1 MLQMSLL
8 KCLPGYSTQMV
19 MMMVIVFAIIFV
31 VVILKAWQSGVMYGR
46 KEVKTSQKKSKRSVA
61 TQSQTT
67 YNSNLANPRFHVLP
81 EKSQGAFLQ

>member
-1 MLQMSLL
+1 MD
-8 KCLPGYSTQMV
+8 PGCSTQMV
-19 MMMVIVFAIIFV
+19 MMMLSVFAIIFV
-31 VVILKAWQSGVMYGR
+31 VVIRKAWQRGVMYGR

-81 EKSQGAFLQ
+81 EKSQGAFLR

>member
-1 MLQMSLL
+1 MD
-8 KCLPGYSTQMV
+8 PGCSTQMV
-19 MMMVIVFAIIFV
+19 MMMLSVFAIIIV
-31 VVILKAWQSGVMYGR
+31 VVIRKAWQQGVMYGR

-67 YNSNLANPRFHVLP
+67 YNSKLATPRFNVLP